1 MKGKMKVKM
10 GIDLLMT
17 ILLLLLMAYQVTGEA
32 LHEWIGA
39 GMLVLFLLHNLL
51 NIRWYGALAKGK
63 YTLLRVVRTA
73 VNFAVLA
80 AMLIQ
85 AYSGI
90 VLSRH
95 AFAFLPISGGMATAR
110 VMHLA
115 GSYWGF
121 ILMSVH
127 LGMHWGQIIGMFRK
141 LTGGKMPAA
150 LSWCLRLLAAGLAVY
165 GAVCFYQADIVSY
178 LFLRVEFAFLDYEK
192 SGALILM
199 EYLAMMGLW
208 VFLSYYGAKA
218 LGKVPKLKRREK
230 GNEKN

>member
-80 AMLIQ
+80 SMLIQ

-95 AFAFLPISGGMATAR
+95 VFAFLPISGGMATAR

-150 LSWCLRLLAAGLAVY
+150 LTWVIRLLAAGLAVY
-165 GAVCFYQADIVSY
+165 GAVCFYQADIASY

-192 SGALILM
+192 SGALILA
-199 EYLAMMGLW
+199 ENLAMMELC
-208 VFLSYYGAKA
+208 VFLSYYMTRA
-218 LGKVPKLKRREK
+218 LGSVSTATRAKRKER
-230 GNEKN
+230 

>member
-1 MKGKMKVKM
+1 MKVKMKVKM

-51 NIRWYGALAKGK
+51 NIRWYGALTKGK
-63 YTLLRVVRTA
+63 YTLLRIIRTA

-80 AMLIQ
+80 SMLIQ

-95 AFAFLPISGGMATAR
+95 VFAFLPISGGMATAR
-110 VMHLA
+110 VMHMA

-141 LTGGKMPAA
+141 LTSGKTSATLTWA
-150 LSWCLRLLAAGLAVY
+150 VRLLAAGLAVY
-165 GAVCFYQADIVSY
+165 GAVCFYQADIASY

-199 EYLAMMGLW
+199 ENLAMMGLC
-208 VFLSYYGAKA
+208 VFLSYYMTRVLGSASTATRAKR
-218 LGKVPKLKRREK
+218 KER
-230 GNEKN
+230 

>member
-80 AMLIQ
+80 TMLIQ

-95 AFAFLPISGGMATAR
+95 VFAFLPISGGMATAR

-127 LGMHWGQIIGMFRK
+127 LGMHWGQILGMFRK

-150 LSWCLRLLAAGLAVY
+150 LTWVIRLLATGLAVY
-165 GAVCFYQADIVSY
+165 GAVCFYQADITSY

-192 SGALILM
+192 SRALILA
-199 EYLAMMGLW
+199 ENLAMMELC
-208 VFLSYYGAKA
+208 VFLSYYMTRA
-218 LGKVPKLKRREK
+218 LGSVSTATRAKRKER
-230 GNEKN
+230 